1 MKKGIYII
9 ITSIVSLLIGLY
21 VGATYLEEEIKSF
34 TSTEKIVV
42 EKKNDNWKKDYKLSI
57 MRTGYIAKSTNY
69 KPTINFKITRLIKQ
83 SNPPYVKV
91 KVVFHDSKSGKS
103 IETKS
108 SQIEPFH
115 PLNKRFLIIANRG
128 FSDISSKD
136 LIAKIYINN
145 QITREVKI
153 VKADFHRR

>member
-1 MKKGIYII
+1 MKKANYVIFSSII
-9 ITSIVSLLIGLY
+9 SLIIGLY
-21 VGATYLEEEIKSF
+21 VGATYLEEEIKSL
-34 TSTEKIVV
+34 TSTEKTVIV
-42 EKKNDNWKKDYKLSI
+42 EKNDNWKKDFKITI

-69 KPTINFKITRLIKQ
+69 KPTINFKITRLAKQ

-91 KVVFHDSKSGKS
+91 KIVFHDSKSGKS

-115 PLNKRFLIIANRG
+115 PSNKSFLIIANKG
-128 FSDISSKD
+128 FSNINSKE